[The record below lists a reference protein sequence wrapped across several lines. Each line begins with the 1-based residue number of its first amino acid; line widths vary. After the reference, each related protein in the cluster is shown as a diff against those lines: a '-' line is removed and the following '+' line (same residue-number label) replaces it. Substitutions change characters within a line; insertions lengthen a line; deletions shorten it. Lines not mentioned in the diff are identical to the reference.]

1 MSKIHNLS
9 LQGISGIIFGL
20 ISIIFVWFI
29 KNLITDFAFGDKAIG
44 MLPISFFE
52 ILVAIIVLFYLI
64 ISFVTITLI
73 NKKRRKKLG
82 LKGWES
88 SSKKLRNSFIS
99 FLIAGGILTYYFVSE
114 GNLGLIIPTSLI
126 LFGVACILTRKNTNV
141 TFIFGT
147 LYLINGIFSILFPQF
162 MFYLWGIA
170 FGIYP
175 LIYGI
180 YNFKKV

>member
-9 LQGISGIIFGL
+9 LQGISGIIFGV
-20 ISIIFVWFI
+20 ISIIFIWFI
-29 KNLITDFAFGDKAIG
+29 KNLISDFASGDEAIG

-52 ILVAIIVLFYLI
+52 ILLTIIVFFYLL
-64 ISFVTITLI
+64 ISFVTILLI

-88 SSKKLRNSFIS
+88 NSIKIRNVFLS
-99 FLIAGGILTYYFVSE
+99 FLIAGGILTYSFVSE
-114 GNLGLIIPTSLI
+114 GNLKLIIPTSLL
-126 LFGVACILTRKNTNV
+126 LFGVACILTRKNTNAP
-141 TFIFGT
+141 FIFGT
-147 LYLINGIFSILFPQF
+147 LYLINGVFSILFPQF
-162 MFYLWGIA
+162 MFYLWGMA

>member
-9 LQGISGIIFGL
+9 LQGISGITFGI
-20 ISIIFVWFI
+20 ISIIFIWFI
-29 KNLITDFAFGDKAIG
+29 KTLITGFSFGNEVVG

-52 ILVAIIVLFYLI
+52 ILMAITVLFYILI
-64 ISFVTITLI
+64 SYVTIVLI

-82 LKGWES
+82 LTGWES
-88 SSKKLRNSFIS
+88 NSKKIRNTFIS
-99 FLIAGGILTYYFVSE
+99 FLTAGGILSYSFVSE
-114 GNLGLIIPTSLI
+114 GNLNLIIPTSLL
-126 LFGVACILTRKNTNV
+126 LFGIASILIRKNTNA
-141 TFIFGT
+141 TFVFGT
-147 LYLINGIFSILFPQF
+147 LYLINGVFSILFPQF